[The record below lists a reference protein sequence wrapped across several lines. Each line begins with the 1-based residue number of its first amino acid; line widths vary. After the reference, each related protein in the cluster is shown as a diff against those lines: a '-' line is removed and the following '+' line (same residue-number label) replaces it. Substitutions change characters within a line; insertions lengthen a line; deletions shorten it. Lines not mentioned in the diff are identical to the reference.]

1 MHYAELLFRRLTIAR
16 RAYADSIVIAQN
28 WTGKTAEQIRYE
40 SRIRERRREE
50 WSRSLDNM
58 LAA

>member
-16 RAYADSIVIAQN
+16 LAYAESSRIAQN
-28 WTGKTAEQIRYE
+28 WAGKTAGQIRYE
-40 SRIRERRREE
+40 ARIRERRRKE
-50 WSRSLDNM
+50 WSRALDNM